1 MLQICYAAKSWYGD
15 VVGMMIFGAS
25 EVSGD
30 VDLGEETKTMVCKF
44 VVRASSGK
52 LVDEI
57 SADVQTWLDD
67 LTDNAVRGV
76 SDEEVEVSS
85 ATALVLLYGST
96 PCIVFSWQT
105 PSNEYGQ

>member
-1 MLQICYAAKSWYGD
+1 VQICYAAKSWYSD
-15 VVGMMIFGAS
+15 VMFMMIFGTS

-44 VVRASSGK
+44 VVRASSGN
-52 LVDEI
+52 LVDGI

-76 SDEEVEVSS
+76 SDEEMEVCSV
-85 ATALVLLYGST
+85 AILMLLCDST
-96 PCIVFSWQT
+96 YFCILHFSGVF
-105 PSNEYGQ
+105 

>member
-1 MLQICYAAKSWYGD
+1 MQICYAAKSWYGD
-15 VVGMMIFGAS
+15 LVGMMVFGAS

-67 LTDNAVRGV
+67 LTDNAVREV
-76 SDEEVEVSS
+76 SEEEVEVSS
-85 ATALVLLYGST
+85 IATFNFRYASIG
-96 PCIVFSWQT
+96 IV
-105 PSNEYGQ
+105 PL

>member
-1 MLQICYAAKSWYGD
+1 MQICYAAKSWYGD
-15 VVGMMIFGAS
+15 VVFMMIFGTS

-76 SDEEVEVSS
+76 SDEEVEVRSV
-85 ATALVLLYGST
+85 ATLMLLYNST
-96 PCIVFSWQT
+96 YFSAICI
-105 PSNEYGQ
+105 